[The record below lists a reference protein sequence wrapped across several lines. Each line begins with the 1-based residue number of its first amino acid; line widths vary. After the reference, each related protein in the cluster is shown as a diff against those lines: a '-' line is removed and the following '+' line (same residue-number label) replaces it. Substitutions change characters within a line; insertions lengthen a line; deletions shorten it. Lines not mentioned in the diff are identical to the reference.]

1 MTDKMRVR
9 RRMAK
14 TAFVSILL
22 TLAILLTLI
31 AIGDE
36 HTALNLNAASGSI
49 AAILAFL
56 TMLVMGY
63 MGIAHHNDIK
73 ESDKDV

>member
-1 MTDKMRVR
+1 
-9 RRMAK
+9 MAK
-14 TAFVSILL
+14 TAFVAILL
-22 TLAILLTLI
+22 TLAILLVLI

-63 MGIAHHNDIK
+63 MGISHHNDIK